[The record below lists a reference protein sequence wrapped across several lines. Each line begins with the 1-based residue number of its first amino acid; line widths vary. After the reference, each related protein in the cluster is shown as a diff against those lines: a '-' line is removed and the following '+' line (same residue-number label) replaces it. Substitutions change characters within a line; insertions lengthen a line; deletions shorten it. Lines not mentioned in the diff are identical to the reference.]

1 MVPASGDGNRG
12 FRKLSL
18 GEADRR
24 AGLAAGGVALV
35 RQDVAVAIAVMHRDP
50 PVRDRAVDAALEVA
64 VADVKEVN
72 APERAA
78 GLDLV
83 ANEYAE
89 DLAAGFFI
97 GERLS
102 HEYTKSTKAKRKS

>member
-50 PVRDRAVDAALEVA
+50 PVRDRAVDTALEVA

-72 APERAA
+72 TPERAA